1 LLPRKLMCTVQSVL
15 QPDNAL
21 QIAL

>member
-1 LLPRKLMCTVQSVL
+1 MCTVQSVL